1 MFIIPSNVR
10 VTNIDVKANGQVII
24 DAESGQYAQL
34 GYLVSRIKLERALL
48 NVDMEVISVSSDIK
62 IKISGVL
69 P

>member
-10 VTNIDVKANGQVII
+10 VTNIEVAETGQVVI

-48 NVDMEVISVSSDIK
+48 NVDR
-62 IKISGVL
+62 G
-69 P
+69 